1 MQRGSTFKDLVTRSK
16 KMKTYCNSDT
26 WVKSY
31 SILNFSNIINYMMS
45 VLFACVW
52 RNRERL
58 PINGSRGLV
67 GLVFL
72 PLSTFVTRDIKFL
85 ISVVRWRLQ
94 FIAAALPRRVPLLIV
109 VRAWVTT
116 TNRKPCGETIWIPN
130 MGHQL
135 AASLPSLT
143 VIVSSE
149 RAFSLWSWLRLMS
162 DDSDHLFCLENATWN
177 AVNLAPS

>member
-1 MQRGSTFKDLVTRSK
+1 MQRGSTFEDLVTRSK

-31 SILNFSNIINYMMS
+31 SILNFLNTINYMTS

-72 PLSTFVTRDIKFL
+72 PLSTFVTRDIKFP
-85 ISVVRWRLQ
+85 IWVVRWRLQ
-94 FIAAALPRRVPLLIV
+94 FITDVLPRRVLLWYVLEICAV
-109 VRAWVTT
+109 VMLDYGGAAPMHIHTYRTT
-116 TNRKPCGETIWIPN
+116 YPAGLSYTSRLYLPYN
-130 MGHQL
+130 MVATMGDKAELQYPIKDWFIH
-135 AASLPSLT
+135 
-143 VIVSSE
+143 
-149 RAFSLWSWLRLMS
+149 
-162 DDSDHLFCLENATWN
+162 HL
-177 AVNLAPS
+177 S